1 VSACHDVRV
10 KRLLSALILV
20 LVLVPL
26 MLLMRWGGEAKGPWS
41 APRDGVQARLVS
53 PRFLWRADEDVTVA
67 VRLRNRST
75 EARDIRPVALLLTI
89 RREGLPVGTEEVQ
102 LRPAVL
108 PAGAEIDLPVLRR
121 RLDDGAPGLRSVE
134 GSLEGSGLP
143 ALKLRV
149 VKAR

>member
-1 VSACHDVRV
+1 M

-26 MLLMRWGGEAKGPWS
+26 MLLMRWGGEAKGAWS

-67 VRLRNRST
+67 VRLRNRSS
-75 EARDIRPVALLLTI
+75 EARDVRPVAIMLSF
-89 RREGLPVGTEEVQ
+89 RREGRPLGAEQVMLP
-102 LRPAVL
+102 PAVL
-108 PAGAEIDLPVLRR
+108 PAGAEIDLPALRR
-121 RLDDGAPGLRSVE
+121 RLDDEPPGLRAIE

-143 ALKLRV
+143 ALKLRI